1 MKSNNLVISNK
12 FNNLEIKNLDQIYDI
27 LCQGYSIYVNLQK
40 KDGEFVF
47 TPITNSEIVLS
58 SIEVFFEKLVKL
70 FDNFETK
77 LLISI
82 NELNPGIFEVI
93 SENLGKYNLYKNAI
107 LLGLVSKFWDVR
119 RRVVDT
125 SSKLEMAVDYIPNE
139 HIKILNDQ
147 YAKWIYLDKE
157 YDEIIINEIKSKEKK
172 IIADT
177 KINKIDLQ
185 VIK

>member
-12 FNNLEIKNLDQIYDI
+12 FNNLEIKNLDQIYDV

-40 KDGEFVF
+40 KDDEFVF
-47 TPITNSEIVLS
+47 TPTTNSEIVLS

-70 FDNFETK
+70 FDNVETK

-119 RRVVDT
+119 RRVIDT

-185 VIK
+185 LIK

>member
-12 FNNLEIKNLDQIYDI
+12 FNNLEIKNLDQIYDV
-27 LCQGYSIYVNLQK
+27 LWQGYSIYVNLQK
-40 KDGEFVF
+40 KDDEFVF
-47 TPITNSEIVLS
+47 TPRSNSEIVLS
-58 SIEVFFEKLVKL
+58 SIEDFFEKLVKL
-70 FDNFETK
+70 FDNVETK

-93 SENLGKYNLYKNAI
+93 SENLGKYNLYKNTI

-119 RRVVDT
+119 RRVIDT

-185 VIK
+185 LIK

>member
-12 FNNLEIKNLDQIYDI
+12 FNNLEIKNLDQIYDV
-27 LCQGYSIYVNLQK
+27 LWHGYSIYVNLQK
-40 KDGEFVF
+40 KDDEFVF
-47 TPITNSEIVLS
+47 TPTTNSEIVLS

-70 FDNFETK
+70 FDNVETK

-93 SENLGKYNLYKNAI
+93 SENLRKYNLYQNAI

-125 SSKLEMAVDYIPNE
+125 SASLEMAVDYIPNE
-139 HIKILNDQ
+139 HTKILNDQ

-172 IIADT
+172 IIANT

-185 VIK
+185 LI

>member
-12 FNNLEIKNLDQIYDI
+12 FNNLEIKNLDQIYDV

-40 KDGEFVF
+40 KDDEFVF
-47 TPITNSEIVLS
+47 TPTTNSEIVLS

-70 FDNFETK
+70 FDNVETK

-93 SENLGKYNLYKNAI
+93 SENLRKYNLYQNAI

-125 SSKLEMAVDYIPNE
+125 SASLEMAVDYIPNE
-139 HIKILNDQ
+139 HTKILNDQ

-172 IIADT
+172 IIADK

-185 VIK
+185 LI

>member
-12 FNNLEIKNLDQIYDI
+12 FNNLEIKNLDQIYDV
-27 LCQGYSIYVNLQK
+27 LWHGYSIYVNLQK
-40 KDGEFVF
+40 KDDEFVF
-47 TPITNSEIVLS
+47 TPTTNSEIVLS

-70 FDNFETK
+70 FDNVETK

-93 SENLGKYNLYKNAI
+93 SENLGKYNLYKNTI

-119 RRVVDT
+119 RRVIDT

-172 IIADT
+172 IIANT

-185 VIK
+185 LI

>member
-40 KDGEFVF
+40 KDDEFVF
-47 TPITNSEIVLS
+47 TPTTNSEIVLS

-93 SENLGKYNLYKNAI
+93 SENLG
-107 LLGLVSKFWDVR
+107 
-119 RRVVDT
+119 
-125 SSKLEMAVDYIPNE
+125 
-139 HIKILNDQ
+139 
-147 YAKWIYLDKE
+147 
-157 YDEIIINEIKSKEKK
+157 
-172 IIADT
+172 
-177 KINKIDLQ
+177 
-185 VIK
+185 

>member
-12 FNNLEIKNLDQIYDI
+12 FNNLEIKNLDQIYDV

-70 FDNFETK
+70 FDNVETK

-93 SENLGKYNLYKNAI
+93 SENLGKYNL
-107 LLGLVSKFWDVR
+107 
-119 RRVVDT
+119 
-125 SSKLEMAVDYIPNE
+125 
-139 HIKILNDQ
+139 
-147 YAKWIYLDKE
+147 
-157 YDEIIINEIKSKEKK
+157 
-172 IIADT
+172 
-177 KINKIDLQ
+177 
-185 VIK
+185 

>member
-1 MKSNNLVISNK
+1 M
-12 FNNLEIKNLDQIYDI
+12 
-27 LCQGYSIYVNLQK
+27 
-40 KDGEFVF
+40 
-47 TPITNSEIVLS
+47 
-58 SIEVFFEKLVKL
+58 
-70 FDNFETK
+70 
-77 LLISI
+77 
-82 NELNPGIFEVI
+82 
-93 SENLGKYNLYKNAI
+93 
-107 LLGLVSKFWDVR
+107 
-119 RRVVDT
+119 VDT

-185 VIK
+185 LIK

>member
-40 KDGEFVF
+40 KDDEFVF
-47 TPITNSEIVLS
+47 TPTTNSEIVLS

-119 RRVVDT
+119 R
-125 SSKLEMAVDYIPNE
+125 L
-139 HIKILNDQ
+139 
-147 YAKWIYLDKE
+147 
-157 YDEIIINEIKSKEKK
+157 
-172 IIADT
+172 
-177 KINKIDLQ
+177 LQ
-185 VIK
+185 N

>member
-40 KDGEFVF
+40 KDDEFVF
-47 TPITNSEIVLS
+47 TPTTNSEIVLS

-70 FDNFETK
+70 FDNVETK

-93 SENLGKYNLYKNAI
+93 SE
-107 LLGLVSKFWDVR
+107 
-119 RRVVDT
+119 
-125 SSKLEMAVDYIPNE
+125 
-139 HIKILNDQ
+139 
-147 YAKWIYLDKE
+147 
-157 YDEIIINEIKSKEKK
+157 IN
-172 IIADT
+172 
-177 KINKIDLQ
+177 NRG
-185 VIK
+185 

>member
-12 FNNLEIKNLDQIYDI
+12 FNNLEIKNLDQFYDI

-40 KDGEFVF
+40 TDEQFVF
-47 TPITNSEIVLS
+47 TPTNNSKIVLG

-70 FDNFETK
+70 FDNVEKK

-93 SENLGKYNLYKNAI
+93 SENLRKYNLYQNAI

-125 SSKLEMAVDYIPNE
+125 SASLEMAVDYIPNE
-139 HIKILNDQ
+139 HTKILNDQ

-172 IIADT
+172 IIADK

-185 VIK
+185 LI

>member
-12 FNNLEIKNLDQIYDI
+12 FNNLEIKNLDQIYDV

-40 KDGEFVF
+40 KDDEFVF
-47 TPITNSEIVLS
+47 TPTTNSEIVLS

-70 FDNFETK
+70 FDNVETK

-172 IIADT
+172 IIANT
-177 KINKIDLQ
+177 IIIKIDLQ
-185 VIK
+185 LIK